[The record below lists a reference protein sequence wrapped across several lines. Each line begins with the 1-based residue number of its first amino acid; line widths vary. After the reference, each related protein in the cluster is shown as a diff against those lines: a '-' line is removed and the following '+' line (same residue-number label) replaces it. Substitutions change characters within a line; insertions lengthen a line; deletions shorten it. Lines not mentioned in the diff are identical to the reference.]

1 MACKSDKCVSEPEK
15 QISSDEHPTPFNLG
29 PMGVLMV
36 FCIIMSLASSLYHN
50 WPAIERIFI
59 DDRVFDSLC
68 TEQQRKNAIPGFFV
82 CDKQRD
88 AIGDLTLYVFFSEFV
103 AFSLC
108 GPLADVLGVYPILN
122 IGFMAGFFAFLAIY
136 YFHSNLA
143 VLKLACCFWGFS
155 GGSVIIVSVHFA
167 RMFPDTTSLADG
179 MMIFFE
185 NISSVIPIIIG
196 KIMKKYKL
204 TYYQAFGSYVVWGIL
219 PSFLLAITF
228 IPSRIASKNEDS
240 PAKKELGEELKNQ
253 KFWMNLVV
261 YAIPVTSSVFY
272 RKTFS
277 AYFLNNQRLIQVFP
291 IIQLFVFA
299 PTPFV
304 AVLDQFLG
312 IHLTS
317 SLLYVCY
324 IVGFCCFMYPTR
336 AYGLM
341 SIMCFVVAHAAEHQ
355 IMHYISLYHPNYE
368 STLMGISYAVVCVV
382 GSMLERMFTL
392 IYNRI
397 SPRAVIYII
406 SGLLVLSII
415 YSIYCHLDT
424 ACGKTDTK
432 KITSFKIIY
441 VIFWL
446 IPFLMLC
453 LVLSVRGLYTKRKE
467 TKKPTDETLAQYLY
481 QKIATISITFYAFT
495 FYYVS
500 TVFLVLVSIFENSN
514 KMREQR
520 LRGLTLFVFLICFF
534 VLPQL
539 VVIVQFRFFKGF
551 VNITVFTFLLFVF
564 KASLFAARYVIR
576 SKYFVTCFAIF
587 LFMYGYVFFMFTY
600 MLTFYNMQITFAERK
615 YRSSLLHIGSTFTI
629 FILFRFFY
637 RELVKFTRKYYVL
650 WVFTMCF
657 YLFFATILYLY
668 FSYEM
673 DIPYTWYSA
682 NLCFPKGLK
691 EDPSKYFDATCVGV
705 VSNFALTILN
715 FALILSTKITKTLHW
730 LFLALVTL
738 DSLAALTVLLPQN
751 IGLWNTETPCCVI
764 SVASIIVSLILMALR
779 LFFKAD
785 TTTGTMASTV
795 LMISNFVLLTLSN
808 NLCWLRAQYELQKKS
823 LCNCCCKNLENGCCN
838 NGCCAKRADGQCHKK
853 CTCISS
859 DCRHCHPELHQ
870 ELPKEENGQE
880 KNGAKGGD
888 GSNGSTGEGQNGG
901 AEENGN
907 DNGNGNG
914 NGNGK
919 KRKPVY
925 MASCLSCEINK
936 CSKTIS
942 TRDNHIIFCFYETEH
957 PEVNKKF
964 MQFYLGSI
972 LGWALFIIY
981 MGISKD
987 RYQFHSYL

>member
-1 MACKSDKCVSEPEK
+1 MTCESDKCVSEPEK
-15 QISSDEHPTPFNLG
+15 EISSDEHPTPFNLG

-50 WPAIERIFI
+50 WPAIEKIFI

-108 GPLADVLGVYPILN
+108 GPLADVLGVYQILV

-136 YFHSNLA
+136 YYHSRLW

-196 KIMKKYKL
+196 KIMKRFKL
-204 TYYQAFGSYVVWGIL
+204 TYYQAFGSYVIWGIL
-219 PSFLLAITF
+219 PSFLLSITL
-228 IPSRIASKNEDS
+228 IPSKIVSKNDHS
-240 PAKKELGEELKNQ
+240 PAKKELVEELKDQ

-261 YAIPVTSSVFY
+261 YAIPVTASVFY

-291 IIQLFVFA
+291 IIQLFVFV

-336 AYGLM
+336 GYGLM

-355 IMHYISLYHPNYE
+355 IMHYISEYHPNYE

-382 GSMLERMFTL
+382 GSMLERIFTL
-392 IYNRI
+392 IYNRL

-415 YSIYCHLDT
+415 YSIYCHLHSE
-424 ACGKTDTK
+424 CGKSDNK
-432 KITSFKIIY
+432 KLNTYRIIY

-446 IPFLMLC
+446 LPFLVLC
-453 LVLSVRGLYTKRKE
+453 LVLSVKGVYDLKRKE
-467 TKKPTDETLAQYLY
+467 KKQQTDHKLSLY
-481 QKIATISITFYAFT
+481 ISQKISTVSITFYGFT
-495 FYYVS
+495 FYYVCNS
-500 TVFLVLVSIFENSN
+500 FLVLVSIFETSDQIGE
-514 KMREQR
+514 KGS
-520 LRGLTLFVFLICFF
+520 RGIELFVFLICFF

-539 VVIVQFRFFKGF
+539 VLLVQFRFCEGF
-551 VNITVFTFLLFVF
+551 VNITLFIFLLLLF
-564 KASLFAARYVIR
+564 KLALFAANYIIHVN
-576 SKYFVTCFAIF
+576 YFVIGFSVF
-587 LFMYGYVFFMFTY
+587 LFLYGYMFFMFTY
-600 MLTFYNMQITFAERK
+600 MLTFYNIQITYAERM

-637 RELVKFTRKYYVL
+637 RELVEFNRRYFVL
-650 WVFTMCF
+650 WVFSLLF
-657 YLFFATILYLY
+657 YIFFSEMLYLY

-673 DIPYTWYSA
+673 DIPYTFSSA

-691 EDPSKYFDATCVGV
+691 QSLSTYFDSSCFAV
-705 VSNFALTILN
+705 VLNVALTIAN
-715 FALILSTKITKTLHW
+715 FAVLLNKEKTKMMHW
-730 LFLALVTL
+730 LFLGLLIIDA
-738 DSLAALTVLLPQN
+738 LAAVTVLAPEETT
-751 IGLWNTETPCCVI
+751 LWSSQAPCQVI
-764 SVASIIVSLILMALR
+764 SVASLIVYLILFSLR
-779 LFFKAD
+779 VFFKSD
-785 TTTGTMASTV
+785 GVIGNVASIA
-795 LMISNFVLLTLSN
+795 LLSGNFVLLTLSN
-808 NLCWLRAQYELQKKS
+808 NLCWLTTQHELQKKEH
-823 LCNCCCKNLENGCCN
+823 CNCCCKNLKDGCCKS
-838 NGCCAKRADGQCHKK
+838 GCCSAKTDGEAAKK
-853 CTCISS
+853 CSCITS
-859 DCRHCHPELHQ
+859 DCRHCHPELSKDKSEEKAKPKPDTGNGGEKQ
-870 ELPKEENGQE
+870 NGKGDASKKEE
-880 KNGAKGGD
+880 
-888 GSNGSTGEGQNGG
+888 
-901 AEENGN
+901 
-907 DNGNGNG
+907 
-914 NGNGK
+914 K
-919 KRKPVY
+919 KTDRS
-925 MASCLSCEINK
+925 SCLSCAINK
-936 CSKTIS
+936 CSKKIS
-942 TRDNHIIFCFYETEH
+942 TKNNQIVFCFYETEH
-957 PEVNKKF
+957 LQVNKTF
-964 MQFYLGSI
+964 LHFYLGSI
-972 LGWALFIIY
+972 LGWAVFVIY
-981 MGISKD
+981 VGVSKD
-987 RYQFHSYL
+987 RHLFHSYL